1 MVKITE
7 EEETTN
13 SDAAM
18 DTVNVENHQGKFKE
32 SRSVHQNYAERPD
45 YVDDICLAQ
54 FATYYTTSYTQKLTK
69 KECEERN
76 AVQQPTHHCY
86 TTGTKLPKYLFMGE
100 VEGKNCIMT
109 LRTKPLVIRI
119 HKFKEHQDSH
129 EYYYSE
135 MLLYL
140 PWRRECED
148 LFRNDHYKCK
158 DKFESEQVAQ
168 IISINKTSTFP
179 LNALIPNIEELIEKY
194 KNTEETGNAYDPQ
207 GEMDNMESNAAGIQ
221 PNPETDFL
229 KAYETNEPEG
239 MNLKESKFPKPII
252 PEWDELLKEARSL
265 SFDQQLGFQEVLKF
279 YKDSIKHFNA
289 GLQVPQAPLILI
301 HGSGGTGKSKLINVI
316 CAFGEYYFRK
326 IHPGSPDKPV
336 IIKTAPTGKAAS
348 NIDGFT
354 LHSTFNFKFGND
366 FSSLNDQARDSM
378 RDIMANLKL
387 LIIDEI
393 SMVKADMLYILDRRL
408 REVTTNQRPFG
419 NIGMVILGDLMQLK
433 PVLGALTFGQPKQP
447 QFKLSYLIEPIFD
460 LFEVIELTTNH
471 RQNADHVYGN
481 FLKRLRMGEQTE
493 EDINLLR
500 THIVDE
506 KSPLYQNA
514 VQVYGTNE
522 LVNKAN
528 NEKLTN
534 LQGEEI
540 QIEAHKF
547 PPKSAPDY
555 NFITNKN
562 GCIGETPF
570 KNILRIKTNAIV
582 MLIYNVNTA
591 DKLTN
596 GQRGIITNILFSDPN
611 TVSCLII
618 KFDDPTVGK
627 SQKEKNIKYSKYKG
641 VPLFRTNYTYAIGK
655 SIRNHS
661 AMASVLQFPLTLA
674 WAMTAHKMQGQTVFH
689 PQILLA
695 DLQSMFGTNMAYVVC
710 SRVQFFEQLYFT
722 RAFKDTKIATCKIS
736 KAKCHELGMKSI
748 NNHPK
753 CWSQETNKLRISMMN
768 IRSLKAHLKDLQA
781 DFTLMQSDVICLTE
795 TWIPEESK
803 LAGYQ
808 INAFKLFAV
817 SKGRGKGAAMYVN
830 KNLLT
835 KHQKISSTTMQTIK
849 LQHHEFDLFTTYFE
863 NNSNIIENI
872 NIILNEVNPLKKTII
887 VGDFNTGTLLQRT
900 QLQQSL
906 QKQNFRLLINA
917 PTHEAGNTL
926 DNIAIN
932 YDDQQSLEVYHH
944 ALYCSDHDAICFRI

>member
-1 MVKITE
+1 
-7 EEETTN
+7 
-13 SDAAM
+13 M
-18 DTVNVENHQGKFKE
+18 DIVNVENRQGKFKE

-54 FATYYTTSYTQKLTK
+54 FATFYTPSYTQKFTK
-69 KECEERN
+69 EECEERN
-76 AVQQPTHHCY
+76 AIQQPTHHCY
-86 TTGTKLPKYLFMGE
+86 TTGTQLPKYLFMGE

-148 LFRNDHYKCK
+148 LFRNDHFKCK
-158 DKFESEQVAQ
+158 EKFESEHVAQ
-168 IISINKTSTFP
+168 IISINKASTFP

-194 KNTEETGNAYDPQ
+194 KNTEETGNAFDPQ
-207 GEMDNMESNAAGIQ
+207 GEMDNMESTAAGIQ
-221 PNPETDFL
+221 PNQETDFL
-229 KAYETNEPEG
+229 KAYETNEPESC
-239 MNLKESKFPKPII
+239 NSKETKFPKPII
-252 PEWDELLKEARSL
+252 PEWDELLKEARTL
-265 SFDQQLGFQEVLKF
+265 SIDQQLGFQEVLKF
-279 YKDSIKHFNA
+279 YKNSIKNFNA

-301 HGSGGTGKSKLINVI
+301 HGSGGTGKSKLIKVI

-366 FSSLNDQARDSM
+366 FSSLSDQARDSM
-378 RDIMANLKL
+378 RDIMSNLKL

-471 RQNADHVYGN
+471 RQNADPVYGN
-481 FLKRLRMGEQTE
+481 FLKRLRMGDQTE
-493 EDINLLR
+493 DDINLLR

-540 QIEAHKF
+540 QVEAHKF

-596 GQRGIITNILFSDPN
+596 GQRGIVTNILFSDPH

-627 SQKEKNIKYSKYKG
+627 SQKEKNLKYSNYKG

-655 SIRNHS
+655 SIKNHS

-674 WAMTAHKMQGQTVFH
+674 WAMTAHKMQGQTVIH
-689 PQILLA
+689 PQKLLA

-722 RAFKDTKIATCKIS
+722 RTFKDTKIATCKIS
-736 KAKCHELGMKSI
+736 KAKCHELSMKAI

-781 DFTLMQSDVICLTE
+781 DFTLMQSDIICLTE
-795 TWIPEESK
+795 TWVSEKSN

-808 INAFKLFAV
+808 INPFKLFAV

-830 KNLLT
+830 ENLLT
-835 KHQKISSTTMQTIK
+835 THQKISTTTMQTIQ

-887 VGDFNTGTLLQRT
+887 VGDFNTGTLLQRN

-906 QKQNFRLLINA
+906 QKHNFILLLNV

-932 YDDQQSLEVYHH
+932 FDNQQSLEVYHH